1 MKKPSKKWLAV
12 AAAGCVFASSMG
24 TLTYKALAGEFVYS
38 DANVSLTSIIDRYI
52 EENGE
57 VFTPVDTQEDTAEVS
72 EGVIAEATSTD
83 AAVVTGD
90 IQPAETVSGKITEI
104 AQTTEQATTEAATE
118 EVVAQETTET
128 SLDET
133 SQAVASDAA
142 ASPVVDFS
150 GKAIVTA
157 SGSVNIRQSGDVSA
171 QKVGTIDANGIM
183 TVVEKGDTWSH
194 ITSGNVDGYIKNE
207 FIAFG
212 DDAANYAAANLSKV
226 AVVNTASLK
235 LRSAASTDSESITLL
250 AQGESYAIL
259 ETGEAWTKIQLDTV
273 AGYVKNEYIMISYN
287 MPTAKAVQ
295 APAPEAPTT
304 EAPTTE
310 APSTEAPTTEAPTT
324 EAPAADVPA
333 SPLGQQIADFACQF
347 VGNPYVWGGTSLTNG
362 ADCSGFVQSVYKN
375 FGYSLPRTCTPQ
387 SKAGT
392 PVSLAALQPGDL
404 VFYDHGTGS
413 CEHVAIYIG
422 NGQVVHASSSRTG
435 IKISNVNYSTPFKAC
450 RILN

>member
-12 AAAGCVFASSMG
+12 AAAGCIFASSMG

-38 DANVSLTSIIDRYI
+38 DANVSITSIIDRYI
-52 EENGE
+52 EENGD
-57 VFTPVDTQEDTAEVS
+57 VFVPAATQEDAAEAA

-83 AAVVTGD
+83 AAAVTGD
-90 IQPAETVSGKITEI
+90 IQEVAVATGKITE
-104 AQTTEQATTEAATE
+104 TVETTEAPTTE
-118 EVVAQETTET
+118 MVAEETTEAP
-128 SLDET
+128 LET
-133 SQAVASDAA
+133 ETQTVA

-157 SGSVNIRQSGDVSA
+157 SGSVNIRQSGDVDS
-171 QKVGTIDANGIM
+171 QKVGTIDAHGIM

-207 FIAFG
+207 FVAFG
-212 DDAANYAAANLSKV
+212 DDAASYASANLAKV
-226 AVVNTASLK
+226 AVVNTAALK
-235 LRSAASTDSESITLL
+235 LRTEASTDSESITLL
-250 AQGESYAIL
+250 AQGESYAII
-259 ETGEAWTKIQLDTV
+259 ETGDAWTKIQLDTV
-273 AGYVKNEYIMISYN
+273 SGYVKNEYIMISYN
-287 MPTAKAVQ
+287 MPTAQAVQ
-295 APAPEAPTT
+295 APEA

-310 APSTEAPTTEAPTT
+310 APSTEAPTTEAPAT
-324 EAPAADVPA
+324 DVPA

-387 SKAGT
+387 SNSGT

-450 RILN
+450 RIAN

>member
-57 VFTPVDTQEDTAEVS
+57 VFTPVDTQEDTTEVS
-72 EGVIAEATSTD
+72 EGVIAEATTTD

-104 AQTTEQATTEAATE
+104 AQTTEQATTDAATE

-133 SQAVASDAA
+133 SQSVASDAA

>member
-57 VFTPVDTQEDTAEVS
+57 VFTPVDTQEDTTEVS
-72 EGVIAEATSTD
+72 EGVIAEATTTD

-90 IQPAETVSGKITEI
+90 IQPAEVVSGKITEI
-104 AQTTEQATTEAATE
+104 AQTTEQATTE
-118 EVVAQETTET
+118 EVVAQETTEA

-133 SQAVASDAA
+133 SQTVASDVA

-295 APAPEAPTT
+295 AEQAPAPEAPTT
-304 EAPTTE
+304 EAPTTDAPTTEAPVTE
-310 APSTEAPTTEAPTT
+310 APSTEAPT
-324 EAPAADVPA
+324 ADVPA

>member
-57 VFTPVDTQEDTAEVS
+57 VFTPVDTQEDTTEVS
-72 EGVIAEATSTD
+72 EGVIAEATTTD
-83 AAVVTGD
+83 AVVVTGD
-90 IQPAETVSGKITEI
+90 IQPAETVSGKITEL
-104 AQTTEQATTEAATE
+104 AQTTEEATTE
-118 EVVAQETTET
+118 EVVAQETTEAP
-128 SLDET
+128 LNET
-133 SQAVASDAA
+133 SQTVASDAA

-295 APAPEAPTT
+295 AEQAPAP
-304 EAPTTE
+304 E
-310 APSTEAPTTEAPTT
+310 APSTEAPATETPTTEAPAT

>member
-57 VFTPVDTQEDTAEVS
+57 VFTPVDTQEDTTEVS
-72 EGVIAEATSTD
+72 EGVIAEATTTD

-133 SQAVASDAA
+133 SQSVASDAA

>member
-57 VFTPVDTQEDTAEVS
+57 VFTPVDTQEDTMEVS
-72 EGVIAEATSTD
+72 EGVIAEATTTD

-90 IQPAETVSGKITEI
+90 IQPAETVSGKITEV

-128 SLDET
+128 SLDEA

-295 APAPEAPTT
+295 AEQAPAPEAPST

-310 APSTEAPTTEAPTT
+310 APSTEAPTT